1 MNHRKHITIRP
12 RRNSALERIH
22 DERRKEFPD
31 LVHKWADAEE
41 AGWAET
47 FASMKKQSEEK
58 E

>member
-1 MNHRKHITIRP
+1 MTNRKHITIRP

-31 LVHKWADAEE
+31 LAHE
-41 AGWAET
+41 WAE
-47 FASMKKQSEEK
+47 AEQSGWLDQFRQMTKDSKEE